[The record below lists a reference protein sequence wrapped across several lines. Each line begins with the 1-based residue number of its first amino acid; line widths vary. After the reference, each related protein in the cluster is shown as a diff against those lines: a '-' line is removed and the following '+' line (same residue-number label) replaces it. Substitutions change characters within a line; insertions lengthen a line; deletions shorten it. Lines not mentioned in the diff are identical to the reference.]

1 MRGSVVKKGNN
12 YFIVFRDPQT
22 KKQKW
27 VKTGTGSRRKAEK
40 MLADIVNQV
49 HQGVYADLEDITFQ
63 DFSELWLKDYAKE
76 KVRET
81 TYKRYSGIIR
91 LHLNPY
97 FGYFKLTQINPHMIE
112 KYLAE
117 TNRATKLKPATM
129 QKHLRLIKN
138 MLKRAIIWGYLSR
151 DPSQYIEGPPVLKE
165 ERRIPEKEE
174 IQKLLEDVEVN
185 DPDFYPLLLVAI
197 CTGARRG
204 EVLGLSWQ
212 DVDFKESK
220 IHIRRSLVLGKLA
233 EPKTRAGTRHIDM
246 GKSLASTLRKHKL
259 SCPPSE
265 LGLVF
270 PNKLGRPM
278 DPSKMIRRH
287 FLPALKRVGLQ
298 GLRFHDLR
306 HVHNT
311 YLYQYLPQ
319 LGISPQFIAKRMGHS
334 STKLGFDNY
343 GHAMQAKSDIG
354 DRIEEAI
361 LG

>member
-1 MRGSVVKKGNN
+1 MRGSVQKKGNKC
-12 YFIVFRDPQT
+12 FIVFRDPQT
-22 KKQKW
+22 KRQKW
-27 VKTGTGSRRKAEK
+27 IKTGTGSRRKAEK
-40 MLADIVNQV
+40 LLA
-49 HQGVYADLEDITFQ
+49 DITFQ
-63 DFSELWLKDYAKE
+63 DFSGLWLKDYAKE
-76 KVRET
+76 NVRET
-81 TYKRYSGIIR
+81 TYKRYSEIIR
-91 LHLNPY
+91 IHLNPY

-117 TNRATKLKPATM
+117 KKRTTKLRPATM

-151 DPSQYIEGPPVLKE
+151 DPSQYVEGPPVVKE
-165 ERRIPEKEE
+165 ERRVPEKEE
-174 IQKLLEDVEVN
+174 IQNLLNDVEVN
-185 DPDFYPLLLVAI
+185 DPGFYPLLLVAI

-204 EVLGLSWQ
+204 EVLGLRWQ

-220 IHIRRSLVLGKLA
+220 IHIRRSLVLGKLS
-233 EPKTRAGTRHIDM
+233 EPKTRAATRHIDM
-246 GKSLASTLRKHKL
+246 GKSLASTLRKHKV
-259 SCPPSE
+259 SCPPSDMD
-265 LGLVF
+265 LVF
-270 PNKLGRPM
+270 PATNGSPM
-278 DPSKMIRRH
+278 NAANTIRRH

-298 GLRFHDLR
+298 GLRFHDLC

-361 LG
+361 LNVTSA